1 MNKQFA
7 LVIVEIGTD
16 CFLDIQ
22 NPVCYNESPIGYDD
36 ITISD

>member
-7 LVIVEIGTD
+7 LVIVDIEID
-16 CFLDIQ
+16 RFLDIQ
-22 NPVCYNESPIGYDD
+22 NPVCYNKSPTGYDD